1 MTTFLIFL
9 LAYTLSQF
17 YRAFLAVIA
26 PELARDLSL
35 TATDLGNMS
44 ALWFG
49 SFALAQFPVGWALDR
64 YGPRRTVPL
73 IMLAAVV
80 GSLLFSMARGRWDC
94 MLAMILIGIGCA
106 PIYMGA
112 LYVFGRIYPAKQF
125 ALLSSWLIG
134 IGSIGNLLSATPL
147 AFASEEIGWRATFA
161 LIMGITAFA
170 VLLLILS
177 LRDPPKIDSD
187 NNGKTGFW
195 RGIAEVLAIRQ
206 LWPLLPLVT
215 FSYAIMAAER
225 GLWVGPFFAEVY
237 NLDPIERGNATL
249 VFAIAL
255 SAGAL
260 LYGPLDQMFKTRKWI
275 TVLGSTLTTLGFG
288 ALAVWPSP
296 SVSTSTSLLAFV
308 GVTGMTYAVL
318 MAHGRAFLPDH
329 LLGRGITFL
338 NFLFIGGTVVIQL
351 VSGWYVDLMRSAGRS
366 AVETYS
372 YLHMGFAV
380 CLLVTTL
387 IYLSSR
393 DAKSA

>member
-1 MTTFLIFL
+1 VTTFLIFL

-35 TATDLGNMS
+35 TASDLGTMS

-73 IMLAAVV
+73 MMLAAVV
-80 GSLLFSMARGRWDC
+80 GSLLFSTARDRWDC
-94 MLAMILIGIGCA
+94 MWAMVLIGVGCA

-177 LRDPPKIDSD
+177 LRDPPKADSHED
-187 NNGKTGFW
+187 GDTGFLA
-195 RGIAEVLAIRQ
+195 GILEVLSIRQ

-215 FSYAIMAAER
+215 FSYAVMAAER
-225 GLWVGPFFAEVY
+225 GLWVGPYFAEVY
-237 NLDPIERGNATL
+237 KLDPIERGNATL

-275 TVLGSTLTTLGFG
+275 TVLGSLLTTLGFG

-296 SVSTSTSLLAFV
+296 AVSTSTSLLAFV

-318 MAHGRAFLPDH
+318 MAHGRSFLPDH

-338 NFLFIGGTVVIQL
+338 NFLFIGGTVLIQL
-351 VSGWYVDLMRSAGRS
+351 VSGWYVDLMRGAGRT

-372 YLHMGFAV
+372 YLHLGFAA